1 VDAEVTTQ
9 ETSTGTLTWAPGARV
24 GRYELMSP
32 IARGGMAEVWL
43 AKQSGPEGFE
53 KVVALKRILAAAGN
67 ASDFVTMFLDEAR
80 IAAQLSH
87 PNIAQIFELA
97 DDSGTYY
104 LAMEYLE
111 GETLS
116 HVLRR
121 SRELSRPLPIGLA
134 VRVVSDAAA
143 GLGHAH
149 QKRSRSGKPL
159 DIVHRDV
166 SPQNIMVTY
175 EGVVKVVDFGIA
187 RAAGRAART
196 QMGSVKGKVTYMSP
210 EQARGE
216 TVDAR
221 CDVFALGV
229 VLFEAL
235 TGTRLHE
242 GDDDVRVLRRLAL
255 QEALPTVRS
264 RRPEVA
270 PELDALVSRA
280 MAATTQER
288 FPSGIEM
295 QAALEQYLRTA
306 PPPSS
311 SFELRQ
317 FVQELF
323 ADRLQRSRAMVMTTA
338 SRITDPELP
347 VPQISSAR
355 ANQATV
361 AARAPRTGAE
371 PAGSH
376 TAAKTDPARPRSR
389 GPLILGGAIV
399 LGLALGIGWAVRQ
412 PKQGSEPAREASPA
426 PPPRPPVVVAPPAP
440 PAPVHVEPAP
450 PAPAPQPPPVVES
463 VTPPKP
469 AVAVKAK
476 GKLRLETDPY
486 TQVYVHGRRLGD
498 TPLIDVELPSGM
510 QALHL
515 VNADEHIDEHIEVEI
530 KPGQLTLK
538 KLKLQ

>member
-1 VDAEVTTQ
+1 
-9 ETSTGTLTWAPGARV
+9 
-24 GRYELMSP
+24 MSP

-43 AKQSGPEGFE
+43 ARQSGPEGFE

-67 ASDFVTMFLDEAR
+67 ANDFVTMFLDEAR

-97 DDSGTYY
+97 EDAGTYY

-121 SRELSRPLPIGLA
+121 ARELSTPLPIGLA

-149 QKRSRSGKPL
+149 QKRARSGKAL

-229 VLFEAL
+229 VLFESL

-255 QEALPTVRS
+255 HEALPTVRS
-264 RRPEVA
+264 RRPEVT
-270 PELDALVSRA
+270 PELDALVSQA
-280 MAATTQER
+280 MAASPQDR

-295 QAALEQYLRTA
+295 QVALEQFLRTA

-317 FVQELF
+317 FVQQLF
-323 ADRLQRSRAMVMTTA
+323 ADRLQRARAMVMTTA

-347 VPQISSAR
+347 MPQVPSAR

-361 AARAPRTGAE
+361 AARAPRTAPE
-371 PAGSH
+371 AAGPH
-376 TAAKTDPARPRSR
+376 TAAKTDPARPRSK

-399 LGLALGIGWAVRQ
+399 LGLALGIGWAVQQ
-412 PKQGSEPAREASPA
+412 PKQGSEPAHEPV
-426 PPPRPPVVVAPPAP
+426 PPPKQPVVVTPPP
-440 PAPVHVEPAP
+440 QPAPVHVEPPQPAAP
-450 PAPAPQPPPVVES
+450 PQLVPAPVVEPVVS
-463 VTPPKP
+463 PRPT
-469 AVAVKAK
+469 VAVKAK

-486 TQVYVHGRRLGD
+486 TQVYVHGRKLGD

>member
-1 VDAEVTTQ
+1 VGAEVTTP
-9 ETSTGTLTWAPGARV
+9 ETSTGTLTWAPGVRV

-43 AKQSGPEGFE
+43 ARQSGPEGFE

-67 ASDFVTMFLDEAR
+67 ANDFVTMFLDEAR

-97 DDSGTYY
+97 EDGGTYY

-121 SRELSRPLPIGLA
+121 SRELSTPLPVGLA

-149 QKRSRSGKPL
+149 QKRARSGKPL

-255 QEALPTVRS
+255 HEALPTVRS

-270 PELDALVSRA
+270 PELDALVSQA
-280 MAATTQER
+280 MAAAPQDR

-295 QAALEQYLRTA
+295 QVALEQYLRTA

-317 FVQELF
+317 FVQQLF

-338 SRITDPELP
+338 SRITDPDMP
-347 VPQISSAR
+347 VPPVPSAR

-361 AARAPRTGAE
+361 AARAPRAGPE
-371 PAGSH
+371 PASGPH
-376 TAAKTDPARPRSR
+376 TAAKTDPARPRSK

-399 LGLALGIGWAVRQ
+399 LGLALGVAWAMQQ
-412 PKQGSEPAREASPA
+412 PKPGPEPAHDPTPA
-426 PPPRPPVVVAPPAP
+426 PPPKPPVAVAP
-440 PAPVHVEPAP
+440 PAPVHVEPP
-450 PAPAPQPPPVVES
+450 TPTPAPAPTPVVEPVAS
-463 VTPPKP
+463 PRPT
-469 AVAVKAK
+469 VAVKAK

-486 TQVYVHGRRLGD
+486 TQVYVHGRKLGD